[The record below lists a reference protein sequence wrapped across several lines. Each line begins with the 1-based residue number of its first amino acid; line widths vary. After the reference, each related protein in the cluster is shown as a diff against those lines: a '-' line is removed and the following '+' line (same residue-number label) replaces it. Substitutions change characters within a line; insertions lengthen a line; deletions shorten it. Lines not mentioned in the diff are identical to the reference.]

1 MENNGT
7 DVRELPFYSTIKVH
21 RLMCLELLK
30 FHDKI
35 SQIFSAIE
43 SARPRCSSGIKA
55 LSMLQVSMDKAKL
68 IVRVCSDSSKLYLA
82 ITGEKILSKCKKI
95 RDALDSC
102 LSQIQNLVPLLLAAK
117 ISVIIHGLRSAKFQ
131 LDSADSEAGNV
142 VITLL
147 KQDVTAA
154 STVNNKVLEALR
166 LAALKLN
173 ITSPFALL
181 IEKKCIKKLLDSVK
195 DTDPKKKKILKY
207 LLYLLRKYGEL
218 ILQCQTEGSFSQP
231 EESYHEFIA
240 NSGSPEPPEEFKCPI
255 SSELMYDPV
264 IIASGKTFERFWI
277 ERWLDEGNQT
287 CPITHRK
294 LDNLFVLP
302 NVAVKSL
309 ISSWCLKYAITISD
323 PSSQP
328 FPDSHSGLTSCSTS
342 IASFG
347 SYMNDLHLEV
357 SNVSIGS
364 SVNTHDSDLADV
376 KVGHDFNN
384 GHAQMNK
391 ESPNVHY
398 SANTNSN
405 ELGFLSTLAN
415 LSWGSQS
422 KAVEDVKNK
431 LEGHEQEYHGMNFYD
446 IVKPLIKFLTDA
458 STLCDAK
465 AQRIG
470 AEVLLAI
477 MIKNRSEMPSFQEDA
492 IYVLT
497 SFLDSEITG
506 EVLPIIEML
515 SCEQHCK
522 SVMLASGILPS
533 ILKVL
538 ETQITEFQILATKI
552 LCNLTRDCDMDIG
565 YHMVY
570 LDYIS
575 KLVQFLDDRAL
586 APYCIEI
593 INNLCNFDDARV
605 ALAENVEGIASIGR
619 LLEVDTKEEQEHA
632 LNILLLLCHEG
643 AEYCKLVLRESIVES
658 VLHISIIGDS
668 RAKAIAIELL
678 QLFKHATNGNSSKPL
693 AVNAGLN
700 VGISSDSK
708 AKKSSSKIFRFLGK
722 GRKHHFSQNQGNS
735 SWNERWIN

>member
-55 LSMLQVSMDKAKL
+55 LSLLQVSMDKAKL

-154 STVNNKVLEALR
+154 STVNNKGLEALQ

-207 LLYLLRKYGEL
+207 MLYLLRKYGEL

-231 EESYHEFIA
+231 E
-240 NSGSPEPPEEFKCPI
+240 G
-255 SSELMYDPV
+255 
-264 IIASGKTFERFWI
+264 
-277 ERWLDEGNQT
+277 
-287 CPITHRK
+287 
-294 LDNLFVLP
+294 
-302 NVAVKSL
+302 
-309 ISSWCLKYAITISD
+309 
-323 PSSQP
+323 
-328 FPDSHSGLTSCSTS
+328 
-342 IASFG
+342 
-347 SYMNDLHLEV
+347 YMNDLRLEV

-405 ELGFLSTLAN
+405 ELDFLSTLAN

-458 STLCDAK
+458 STLCDAI

-619 LLEVDTKEEQEHA
+619 LLEVGTKEEQEHA

-643 AEYCKLVLRESIVES
+643 AEYCKLVLRESIFEY
-658 VLHISIIGDS
+658 VLHISVIGDS

-678 QLFKHATNGNSSKPL
+678 QLFKHATNDNSSKPL

-700 VGISSDSK
+700 VGMSSDSK
-708 AKKSSSKIFRFLGK
+708 AKKSSSKLFQFLGK
-722 GRKHHFSQNQGNS
+722 GRKHHFSKNQDNI
-735 SWNERWIN
+735 SWKNRWIN